1 MTKETLAAQLTGREI
16 GNELEPFEEKAAK
29 GNGLIVVFGY
39 SDDNTE
45 FKGAIDEE
53 VGSYGGTAIEFTKA
67 GIFRDE
73 DDDEVLEKHS
83 AQVPFNKIEALWCP
97 MDKKGNTQ
105 CSWAYKTEIPHA
117 TFDIMEDGE
126 LFCRGIVFS
135 INDLK

>member
-16 GNELEPFEEKAAK
+16 GNEIEPFEEKSAK
-29 GNGLIVVFGY
+29 ENGLIVVFGY

-45 FKGAIDEE
+45 FRGAIEDE
-53 VGSYGGTAIEFTKA
+53 VGSYGGAKIEFTKS

-73 DDDEVLEKHS
+73 DDDEVLEKYS
-83 AQVPFNKIEALWCP
+83 TKIPFNKIEAVWSP
-97 MDKKGNTQ
+97 EDRNGSVYA
-105 CSWAYKTEIPHA
+105 SWIYKTEIPHA

>member
-1 MTKETLAAQLTGREI
+1 MLAAQLTGREI

-29 GNGLIVVFGY
+29 DNGLVVVFGY
-39 SDDNTE
+39 SDDNVE
-45 FKGAIDEE
+45 FRGAIYEE
-53 VGSYGGTAIEFTKA
+53 VGAYGGATVEFTKA

-73 DDDEVLEKHS
+73 DDDDVLEKYGT
-83 AQVPFNKIEALWCP
+83 AVLFNKVVA
-97 MDKKGNTQ
+97 
-105 CSWAYKTEIPHA
+105 AYSPWTFTTEIPHE